1 MADDEDTSPEKD
13 FADNTTLHGIG
24 KVSGS
29 EKCSLKL
36 LWLAIFLACFG
47 VATWQI
53 TETIIRYLQYNTVT
67 NIKLEFENELVFP
80 AVTVCNFNRFEEN
93 RLQADT
99 QAYLSALL
107 YGYYL
112 PPPVGVY
119 YDPVLNELVSVVR
132 DDLDPVNTTLEAG
145 WQLVKDWNF
154 YVCEFKG
161 EECTVADFEHV
172 FTTYGNCYTFNAVV
186 DPDNPRRQRLP
197 GAGNG
202 LKLIFNIQSE
212 FYTEDPAQ
220 GGSDDVGMKVLIHD
234 QKEPP
239 KMDTQGIAVGPG
251 SHAFI
256 GISKVEYKNE
266 IPPWGDCQDLEL
278 QYYKNYTLTGCLLEC
293 RTKHVYEQCGCRLF
307 YLPGGNDYC
316 EPEEIANCALDT
328 INAVTAGNYTCDCPT
343 PCDISHFQTSVS
355 YAGWPNKNTARY
367 WLTYLDLWDSW
378 DEESATYY
386 MSQNWVV
393 LDIYYSE
400 LNYQV
405 IEQQR
410 EMTEG
415 DLLSNIGGQL
425 GLFIGASVITLFE
438 FVEYLTKRVTSC
450 FRKKYMKDKV
460 SDVNIKPEKS
470 FA

>member
-1 MADDEDTSPEKD
+1 MADDDDTSPEKD

-29 EKCSLKL
+29 EKCTLKL
-36 LWLAIFLACFG
+36 VWLTIFLACFG

-53 TETIIRYLQYNTVT
+53 TETIIRYFQFNTVT
-67 NIKLEFENELVFP
+67 NIQLEFENELTFP
-80 AVTVCNFNRFEEN
+80 AVTVCNFNRYIKTLFQYN
-93 RLQADT
+93 SKHIKHLT
-99 QAYLSALL
+99 YI
-107 YGYYL
+107 
-112 PPPVGVY
+112 
-119 YDPVLNELVSVVR
+119 VSSSV
-132 DDLDPVNTTLEAG
+132 DLDPVNVTLTAG
-145 WQLVKDWNF
+145 WQIEKDVNF
-154 YVCEFKG
+154 LLCEFKG
-161 EECTVADFEHV
+161 EECVESDNTKNLKNDHKMEIHFFNPQDFEHV

-186 DPDNPRRQRLP
+186 DPDNPRRQNLP

-202 LKLIFNIQSE
+202 LKLIFNILSDS
-212 FYTEDPAQ
+212 YTEKPAK

-266 IPPWGDCQDLEL
+266 IPPWGECQDKEL
-278 QYYKNYTLTGCLLEC
+278 QYYDDYTLTGCLLEC
-293 RTKHVYEQCGCRLF
+293 GTNHVYEQCGCRLF
-307 YLPGGNDYC
+307 YLPGKRIFCTEFTKCSEYTMTGCDGRPGLLLC
-316 EPEEIANCALDT
+316 
-328 INAVTAGNYTCDCPT
+328 VGNYTCDCPT
-343 PCDISHFQTSVS
+343 PCDISHYQTSVS
-355 YAGWPNKNTARY
+355 YAGWPNKNTPAY
-367 WLTYLDLWDSW
+367 WIDNGALPAFSDIFSPDIAG
-378 DEESATYY
+378 ATDY
-386 MSQNWVV
+386 MAKNWVV

-438 FVEYLTKRVTSC
+438 FLEYLIKRFTSC
-450 FRKKYMKDKV
+450 C
-460 SDVNIKPEKS
+460 
-470 FA
+470 